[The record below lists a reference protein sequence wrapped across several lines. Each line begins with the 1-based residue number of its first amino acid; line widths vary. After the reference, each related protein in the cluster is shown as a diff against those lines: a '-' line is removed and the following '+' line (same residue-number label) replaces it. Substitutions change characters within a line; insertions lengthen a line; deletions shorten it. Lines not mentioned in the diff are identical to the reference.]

1 MKIFKLLKKDT
12 WIKPFLSKYA
22 KSMILALFLG
32 FMTFFCAGAL
42 MFNSGYLIS
51 KSASLPENILL
62 VYVPI
67 VLTRAFGIGRPVF
80 RYLERLTSH
89 NWVLKLT
96 SELRLKLYNVLEKDA
111 VFFKDKHQTGD
122 ILGVLSDDIDHI
134 QNLYLRTI
142 FPTIVGWLLY
152 VVIVLALGYFSWFFT
167 LVMLLLLGVLTILM
181 PLTAMIV
188 NGAKQEK
195 QKTIKNTLY
204 SGLTDNV
211 LGVSDWIFSQRG
223 RDYVKQH
230 DQEEGKLR
238 DVNHHL
244 ANNENLRNFLVQLVV
259 AAITV
264 AILCWTAFQFPG
276 DHGGAANWIAA
287 FVLVIFPLGD
297 AFTDMPGAAQETNIY
312 EDSLVRL
319 NNLSDNESQSISNDQ
334 AADENSQKLAASIT
348 APVKFEVK
356 NLSFRYDEQ
365 GTNVLEKLDLSIS
378 QGEKLAIL
386 GRSGSGKTTLIHL
399 LRGDLKPV
407 SGQILLNGVPVSDLG
422 ESISQFIGVIH
433 QAPYLFRTSVR
444 NNLKIGNENASDEE
458 LWDVLDRVGLTEMVM
473 RLPDR
478 LDTQVD
484 EAGHRFSGGERHR
497 MALARILLQ
506 NVPVVILDEPTVSL
520 DPVTEQDLIETFVK
534 ELSGKTLIWVTHHL
548 QGLSLMDQ
556 VIFIEDGKLKLNGSP
571 EQLANENLYY
581 QKLLRIDR
589 GSF

>member
-1 MKIFKLLKKDT
+1 
-12 WIKPFLSKYA
+12 
-22 KSMILALFLG
+22 
-32 FMTFFCAGAL
+32 
-42 MFNSGYLIS
+42 
-51 KSASLPENILL
+51 
-62 VYVPI
+62 
-67 VLTRAFGIGRPVF
+67 
-80 RYLERLTSH
+80 
-89 NWVLKLT
+89 
-96 SELRLKLYNVLEKDA
+96 
-111 VFFKDKHQTGD
+111 
-122 ILGVLSDDIDHI
+122 
-134 QNLYLRTI
+134 
-142 FPTIVGWLLY
+142 
-152 VVIVLALGYFSWFFT
+152 
-167 LVMLLLLGVLTILM
+167 MLLLLGVLTILM

-319 NNLSDNESQSISNDQ
+319 NNLSDNEGQSISSNQ

-348 APVKFEVK
+348 APVKLEVK

-365 GTNVLEKLDLSIS
+365 GPDVLEKLDLSIS

-407 SGQILLNGVPVSDLG
+407 SGQIMLRGGPDSDLG
-422 ESISQFIGVIH
+422 GWSSQCSGGIQ

-484 EAGHRFSGGERHR
+484 EAGH
-497 MALARILLQ
+497 
-506 NVPVVILDEPTVSL
+506 
-520 DPVTEQDLIETFVK
+520 
-534 ELSGKTLIWVTHHL
+534 
-548 QGLSLMDQ
+548 
-556 VIFIEDGKLKLNGSP
+556 
-571 EQLANENLYY
+571 
-581 QKLLRIDR
+581 
-589 GSF
+589 

>member
-152 VVIVLALGYFSWFFT
+152 VVIVLALGYFSWFFA

-195 QKTIKNTLY
+195 QKAIKNTLY

-223 RDYVKQH
+223 RDYVEQH

-238 DVNHHL
+238 EVNHHL

-276 DHGGAANWIAA
+276 DHGGTANWIAA

-319 NNLSDNESQSISNDQ
+319 NNLSDNEGQSISSNQ

-348 APVKFEVK
+348 APVKLEVK

-365 GTNVLEKLDLSIS
+365 GSDVLEKLNLSIS

-422 ESISQFIGVIH
+422 EGISQFIGVIH

-556 VIFIEDGKLKLNGSP
+556 VIFIEDGELKLNGSP
-571 EQLANENLYY
+571 EQLAAENSYY

>member
-152 VVIVLALGYFSWFFT
+152 VVIVLALGYFSWFFA
-167 LVMLLLLGVLTILM
+167 LVMLLLLGVLTLLM

-195 QKTIKNTLY
+195 QKAIKNTLY

-223 RDYVKQH
+223 RDYVEQH

-238 DVNHHL
+238 EVNHHL

-319 NNLSDNESQSISNDQ
+319 NNLSDNESQSISSNQ

-365 GTNVLEKLDLSIS
+365 GPDVLEKLDLSIT

-458 LWDVLDRVGLTEMVM
+458 LWDVLDRVGLTEMVT

-556 VIFIEDGKLKLNGSP
+556 VIFIEDGELKLNGSP
-571 EQLANENLYY
+571 EQLAAENPYY

>member
-152 VVIVLALGYFSWFFT
+152 VVIVLALGYFSWFFA

-195 QKTIKNTLY
+195 QKAIKNTLY

-223 RDYVKQH
+223 RDYVEQH

-238 DVNHHL
+238 NVNHHL
-244 ANNENLRNFLVQLVV
+244 ANNENLRNFIVQLVV

-319 NNLSDNESQSISNDQ
+319 NNLSDNEGQSISSNQ

-348 APVKFEVK
+348 APVKLEVK

-365 GTNVLEKLDLSIS
+365 GPDVLEKLDLSIS

-422 ESISQFIGVIH
+422 EGISQFIGVIH

-556 VIFIEDGKLKLNGSP
+556 VIFIEDGELKLNGSP
-571 EQLANENLYY
+571 EQLAAENSYY

>member
-152 VVIVLALGYFSWFFT
+152 VVIVLALGYFSWFFA

-571 EQLANENLYY
+571 EQLANENSYY

>member
-152 VVIVLALGYFSWFFT
+152 VVIVLALGYFSCLFS

-264 AILCWTAFQFPG
+264 AILFWTAFQFPG

-297 AFTDMPGAAQETNIY
+297 AFTDIPGAAQETNIY

-365 GTNVLEKLDLSIS
+365 GLNVLEKLDLSIS

-407 SGQILLNGVPVSDLG
+407 SGQILLNGVPVSGLG
-422 ESISQFIGVIH
+422 ENISQFIGVIH

-571 EQLANENLYY
+571 EQLANENSYY

>member
-152 VVIVLALGYFSWFFT
+152 VVIVLALGYFSWFFA

-195 QKTIKNTLY
+195 QKAIKNTLY

-223 RDYVKQH
+223 RDYVEQH

-238 DVNHHL
+238 EVNHHL

-319 NNLSDNESQSISNDQ
+319 NNLSDNEGQSISSNQ

-348 APVKFEVK
+348 APVKLEVK

-365 GTNVLEKLDLSIS
+365 GSDVLEKLNLSIS

-422 ESISQFIGVIH
+422 EGISQFIGVIH
-433 QAPYLFRTSVR
+433 QSPYLFRTSVR

-556 VIFIEDGKLKLNGSP
+556 VIFIEDGELKLNGSP
-571 EQLANENLYY
+571 EQLAAENSYY

>member
-1 MKIFKLLKKDT
+1 MKIFTLLKNDT
-12 WIKPFLSKYA
+12 WIKPFLSKYV

-32 FMTFFCAGAL
+32 FMTFFCGGAL

-122 ILGVLSDDIDHI
+122 ILGVFSDDIDHI
-134 QNLYLRTI
+134 QNLYLRTV

-152 VVIVLALGYFSWFFT
+152 IVIVIAMGFFSWFFALT
-167 LVMLLLLGVLTILM
+167 MLLLLGVLTILM
-181 PLTAMIV
+181 PLLSMII

-195 QKTIKNTLY
+195 QKAIKNTLY
-204 SGLTDNV
+204 GGLTDNV

-223 RDYVKQH
+223 QDYVKQH
-230 DQEEGKLR
+230 DDEEGKLR
-238 DVNHHL
+238 AVNHRL
-244 ANNENLRNFLVQLVV
+244 SNNENLRNFLVQIVV
-259 AAITV
+259 AVITIAV
-264 AILCWTAFQFPG
+264 LCWTAFQFPG

-287 FVLVIFPLGD
+287 FVLVIFPLED
-297 AFTDMPGAAQETNIY
+297 AFTQMPGAAQETSIY
-312 EDSLVRL
+312 DDSLARL
-319 NNLSDNESQSISNDQ
+319 NNLSAAKEEVLENEQTETAQ
-334 AADENSQKLAASIT
+334 QKLASKIT
-348 APVKFEVK
+348 EPLKIEVR
-356 NLSFRYDEQ
+356 NLRFHYSNGENKD
-365 GTNVLEKLDLSIS
+365 VLKDIELSIP
-378 QGEKLAIL
+378 QGEKIAIL

-407 SGQILLNGVPVSDLG
+407 SGQILLNDIPVYDLG
-422 ESISQFIGVIH
+422 DEISRFVGVIH
-433 QAPYLFRTSVR
+433 QDPYLFRTTVR
-444 NNLKIGNENASDEE
+444 NNLKIGNENATDEE
-458 LWDVLDRVGLTEMVM
+458 VWDVLERVGLTEMVM
-473 RLPDR
+473 RLPQR

-506 NVPVVILDEPTVSL
+506 KVPIVILDEPTVSL
-520 DPVTEQDLIETFVK
+520 DPVTEQELIETFVK
-534 ELSGKTLIWVTHHL
+534 ELTGKTMIWVTHHL

-556 VIFIEDGKLKLNGSP
+556 VIFIEDGELKLNGSP
-571 EQLANENLYY
+571 AQLADENSYY

-589 GSF
+589 GNF

>member
-152 VVIVLALGYFSWFFT
+152 VVIVLALGYFSWFFA

-195 QKTIKNTLY
+195 QKAIKNTLY

-223 RDYVKQH
+223 RDYVEQH
-230 DQEEGKLR
+230 DHEEGKLR
-238 DVNHHL
+238 EVNHHL

-319 NNLSDNESQSISNDQ
+319 NNLSDNEGQSISSNQ

-348 APVKFEVK
+348 APVKLEVK

-365 GTNVLEKLDLSIS
+365 GSDVLEKLNLSIS

-422 ESISQFIGVIH
+422 EGISQFIGVIH

-556 VIFIEDGKLKLNGSP
+556 VIFIEDGELKLNGSP
-571 EQLANENLYY
+571 EQLAAENSYY

>member
-152 VVIVLALGYFSWFFT
+152 VVIVLALGYFSWFFA

-195 QKTIKNTLY
+195 QKAIKNTLY

-223 RDYVKQH
+223 RDYVEQH

-238 DVNHHL
+238 EVNHHL

-319 NNLSDNESQSISNDQ
+319 NNLSDNEGQSISSNQ

-348 APVKFEVK
+348 APVKLEVK

-365 GTNVLEKLDLSIS
+365 GSDVLEKLNLSIS

-407 SGQILLNGVPVSDLG
+407 IGQILLNGVPVSDLG
-422 ESISQFIGVIH
+422 EGISQFIGVIH

-556 VIFIEDGKLKLNGSP
+556 VIFIEDGELKLNGSP
-571 EQLANENLYY
+571 EQLAAENSYY

>member
-152 VVIVLALGYFSWFFT
+152 VVIVLALGYFSWFFA

-195 QKTIKNTLY
+195 QKAIKNTLY

-223 RDYVKQH
+223 RDYVEQH
-230 DQEEGKLR
+230 DHEEGKLR
-238 DVNHHL
+238 EVNHHL

-319 NNLSDNESQSISNDQ
+319 NNLSDNESQSISSNQ

-348 APVKFEVK
+348 APVKLEVK
-356 NLSFRYDEQ
+356 NISFRYDEQ
-365 GTNVLEKLDLSIS
+365 GPDVLEKLNLSIS

-444 NNLKIGNENASDEE
+444 NNLKIGNENATDEE

-556 VIFIEDGKLKLNGSP
+556 VIFIEDGELKLNGSP
-571 EQLANENLYY
+571 EQLAAENSYY

>member
-152 VVIVLALGYFSWFFT
+152 VVIVLALGYFSWFFA

-195 QKTIKNTLY
+195 QKAIKNTLY

-223 RDYVKQH
+223 RDYVEQH

-238 DVNHHL
+238 EVNHHL

-319 NNLSDNESQSISNDQ
+319 NNLSDNESHSISSNQ

-365 GTNVLEKLDLSIS
+365 DPDVLEKLDLSIS

-556 VIFIEDGKLKLNGSP
+556 VIFIEDGELKLNGSP
-571 EQLANENLYY
+571 EQLAAENSYY

>member
-12 WIKPFLSKYA
+12 LIKPFLSKYA

-152 VVIVLALGYFSWFFT
+152 VVIVLALGYFSWFFA

-195 QKTIKNTLY
+195 QKAIKNTLY

-223 RDYVKQH
+223 RDYVEQH

-238 DVNHHL
+238 NVNHHL

-319 NNLSDNESQSISNDQ
+319 NNLSDNEGQSISNDQ

-365 GTNVLEKLDLSIS
+365 GPDVLEKLDLSIS

-433 QAPYLFRTSVR
+433 QSPYLFRTSVR

-556 VIFIEDGKLKLNGSP
+556 VIFIEDGELKLNGSP
-571 EQLANENLYY
+571 EQLAAENSYY

>member
-152 VVIVLALGYFSWFFT
+152 VVIVLALGYFSWFFA

-195 QKTIKNTLY
+195 QKAIKNTLY

-223 RDYVKQH
+223 RDYVEQH

-238 DVNHHL
+238 EVNHHL

-319 NNLSDNESQSISNDQ
+319 NNLSDNEGQSISSNQ

-348 APVKFEVK
+348 APVKLEVK

-365 GTNVLEKLDLSIS
+365 GSDVLEKLNLSIS

-422 ESISQFIGVIH
+422 EGISQFIGVIH

-556 VIFIEDGKLKLNGSP
+556 VIFIEDGELKLNGSP
-571 EQLANENLYY
+571 EQLAAENSYY

>member
-1 MKIFKLLKKDT
+1 MKIFELLKKDT
-12 WIKPFLSKYA
+12 WIRPFLGKYA
-22 KSMILALFLG
+22 KIMALALFLG

-96 SELRLKLYNVLEKDA
+96 SELRLRLYNILEKDA
-111 VFFKDKHQTGD
+111 VFFKERHQTGD
-122 ILGVLSDDIDHI
+122 ILGVLSEDIDHI

-152 VVIVLALGYFSWFFT
+152 VVIIASLGYFSAFFA
-167 LVMLLLLGVLTILM
+167 LAMLLLIGIWTILM
-181 PLTAMIV
+181 PLVAVIV
-188 NGAKQEK
+188 NGAKREQQK
-195 QKTIKNTLY
+195 QIKNGLY
-204 SGLTDNV
+204 TGLTDNV

-223 RDYVKQH
+223 QDYV
-230 DQEEGKLR
+230 DANDEEEENLR
-238 DVNHHL
+238 AVNHRL
-244 ANNENLRNFLVQLVV
+244 NNNENLRNLIVQLVV
-259 AAITV
+259 AVITIAI
-264 AILCWTAFQFPG
+264 ICWAAFQFPG

-287 FVLVIFPLGD
+287 FVLVIFPLSD
-297 AFTDMPGAAQETNIY
+297 AFTPLAGAAQETNIY
-312 EDSLVRL
+312 QDSLVRL
-319 NNLSDNESQSISNDQ
+319 NHLS
-334 AADENSQKLAASIT
+334 ENSGQTDKKSMVESKKLAAKLT
-348 APVKFEVK
+348 GPFEIKANQV
-356 NLSFRYDEQ
+356 SFHYPQSEQ
-365 GTNVLEKLDLSIS
+365 NVLGGLDLDIK

-399 LRGDLKPV
+399 LRGDLQP
-407 SGQILLNGVPVSDLG
+407 SGGNILLNNTPVQDLG
-422 ESISQFIGVIH
+422 DEVSRFIGVIH
-433 QAPYLFRTSVR
+433 QDPYLFNTSVR
-444 NNLKIGNENASDEE
+444 NNLKIGNEYASDDDI
-458 LWDVLDRVGLTEMVM
+458 WSVLQRVGLTQMVM
-473 RLPDR
+473 HLPSQ

-506 NVPVVILDEPTVSL
+506 NVPIVILDEPTVSL
-520 DPVTEQDLIETFVK
+520 DPVTEQELIETFVK

-556 VIFIEDGKLKLNGSP
+556 VIFIEDGELKLNGSP
-571 EQLANENLYY
+571 DLLSKENAYY

-589 GSF
+589 GNI

>member
-152 VVIVLALGYFSWFFT
+152 VVIVLALGYFSWFFA

-195 QKTIKNTLY
+195 QKAIKNTLY

-223 RDYVKQH
+223 RDYVEQH

-238 DVNHHL
+238 NVNHHL
-244 ANNENLRNFLVQLVV
+244 ANNENLRNFIVQLVV

-319 NNLSDNESQSISNDQ
+319 NNLSDNEGQSISSNQ

-348 APVKFEVK
+348 APVKLEVK

-365 GTNVLEKLDLSIS
+365 GPDVLEKLDLSIS

-422 ESISQFIGVIH
+422 EGISQFIGVIH
-433 QAPYLFRTSVR
+433 QSPYLFRTSVR

-556 VIFIEDGKLKLNGSP
+556 VIFIEDGELKLNGSP
-571 EQLANENLYY
+571 EQLAAENPYY

>member
-152 VVIVLALGYFSWFFT
+152 VVIVLALGYFSWFFA
-167 LVMLLLLGVLTILM
+167 LVMLLLLGVLTLLM

-195 QKTIKNTLY
+195 QKAIKNTLY

-223 RDYVKQH
+223 RDYVEQH

-238 DVNHHL
+238 NVNRHL

-319 NNLSDNESQSISNDQ
+319 NNLSDNESHSISSNQ

-365 GTNVLEKLDLSIS
+365 GPDVLEKLDLSIS

-407 SGQILLNGVPVSDLG
+407 IGQILLNGVPVSDLG

-497 MALARILLQ
+497 MALARILLK

-556 VIFIEDGKLKLNGSP
+556 VIFIEDGELKLNGSP
-571 EQLANENLYY
+571 EQLAAENSYY

>member
-152 VVIVLALGYFSWFFT
+152 VVIVLALGYFSWFFA

-195 QKTIKNTLY
+195 QKAIKNTLY

-223 RDYVKQH
+223 RDYVEQH

-238 DVNHHL
+238 EVNHHL

-319 NNLSDNESQSISNDQ
+319 NNLSDNEGQSISSNQ

-348 APVKFEVK
+348 APVKLEVK

-365 GTNVLEKLDLSIS
+365 GSDVLEKLNLSIS

-422 ESISQFIGVIH
+422 EGISQFIGVIH

-556 VIFIEDGKLKLNGSP
+556 VIFIEDGELKLNGSP
-571 EQLANENLYY
+571 EQLAAENPYY

>member
-1 MKIFKLLKKDT
+1 MKIFELLKKDT
-12 WIKPFLSKYA
+12 WIRPFLGKYA
-22 KSMILALFLG
+22 KIMALALFLG

-96 SELRLKLYNVLEKDA
+96 SELRLRLYNILEKDA
-111 VFFKDKHQTGD
+111 VFFKERHQTGD
-122 ILGVLSDDIDHI
+122 ILGVLSEDIDHI

-152 VVIVLALGYFSWFFT
+152 VVIIASLGYFSAFFA
-167 LVMLLLLGVLTILM
+167 LAMLLLIGIWTILM
-181 PLTAMIV
+181 PLVAVIV
-188 NGAKQEK
+188 NGAKREQQK
-195 QKTIKNTLY
+195 QIKNGLY
-204 SGLTDNV
+204 TGLTDNV

-223 RDYVKQH
+223 QDYV
-230 DQEEGKLR
+230 DANDEEEENLR
-238 DVNHHL
+238 AVNHRL
-244 ANNENLRNFLVQLVV
+244 NNNENLRNLIVQLVV
-259 AAITV
+259 AVITIAI
-264 AILCWTAFQFPG
+264 ICWAAFQFPG

-287 FVLVIFPLGD
+287 FVLVIFPLSD
-297 AFTDMPGAAQETNIY
+297 AFTPLAGAAQETNIY
-312 EDSLVRL
+312 QDSLVRL
-319 NNLSDNESQSISNDQ
+319 NHLS
-334 AADENSQKLAASIT
+334 ENSGQTDKKSMVESKKLAAKLT
-348 APVKFEVK
+348 GPFEIKANQV
-356 NLSFRYDEQ
+356 SFHYPQSEQ
-365 GTNVLEKLDLSIS
+365 NVLGGLDLDIK

-399 LRGDLKPV
+399 LRGDLQP
-407 SGQILLNGVPVSDLG
+407 SGGNILLNNTPVQDLG
-422 ESISQFIGVIH
+422 DEVSRFIGVIH
-433 QAPYLFRTSVR
+433 QDPYLFNTSVR
-444 NNLKIGNENASDEE
+444 NNLKIGNEYASDDDI
-458 LWDVLDRVGLTEMVM
+458 WSVLQRVGLTQMVM
-473 RLPDR
+473 HLPSQ

-506 NVPVVILDEPTVSL
+506 NVPIVILDEPTVSL
-520 DPVTEQDLIETFVK
+520 DPVTEQELIETFVK

-556 VIFIEDGKLKLNGSP
+556 VIFIEDGELKLNGSP
-571 EQLANENLYY
+571 ALLSKENAYY

-589 GSF
+589 GNI

>member
-152 VVIVLALGYFSWFFT
+152 VVIVLALGYFSWFFA
-167 LVMLLLLGVLTILM
+167 LVMLLLLGILTILM

-195 QKTIKNTLY
+195 QKAIKNTLY

-223 RDYVKQH
+223 RDYVEQH
-230 DQEEGKLR
+230 DHEEGKLR
-238 DVNHHL
+238 EVNHHL

-319 NNLSDNESQSISNDQ
+319 NNLSDNEGQSISNDQ

-348 APVKFEVK
+348 APVKLEVK

-365 GTNVLEKLDLSIS
+365 GPDVLEKLDLSIS
-378 QGEKLAIL
+378 QGQKLAIL

-556 VIFIEDGKLKLNGSP
+556 VIFIEDGELKLNGSP
-571 EQLANENLYY
+571 EQLAAENPYY

>member
-152 VVIVLALGYFSWFFT
+152 VVIVLALGYFSWFFA

-334 AADENSQKLAASIT
+334 AADENSKKLAASIT

-571 EQLANENLYY
+571 EQLANENSYY

>member
-152 VVIVLALGYFSWFFT
+152 VVIVLALGYFSWFFA
-167 LVMLLLLGVLTILM
+167 LVMLLLLGVLTLLM

-195 QKTIKNTLY
+195 QKAIKNTLY

-223 RDYVKQH
+223 RDYVEQH

-238 DVNHHL
+238 EVNHHL

-319 NNLSDNESQSISNDQ
+319 NNLSDNEGQSISSNQ

-348 APVKFEVK
+348 APVKLEVK

-365 GTNVLEKLDLSIS
+365 GSDVLEKLNLSIS

-422 ESISQFIGVIH
+422 EGISQFIGVIH

-556 VIFIEDGKLKLNGSP
+556 VIFIEDGELKLNGSP
-571 EQLANENLYY
+571 EQLAAENSYY